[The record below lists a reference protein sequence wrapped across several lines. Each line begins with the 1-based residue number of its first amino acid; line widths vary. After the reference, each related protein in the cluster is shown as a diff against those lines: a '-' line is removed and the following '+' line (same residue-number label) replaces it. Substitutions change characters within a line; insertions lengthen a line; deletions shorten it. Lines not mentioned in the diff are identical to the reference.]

1 MTFPAR
7 LKALDV
13 KKKRVLTLGVGA
25 AVIAVLFAVRTA
37 ARPGQMLLFLYN
49 LGFSPDV
56 SGPLYDYETGIV
68 LLLSAVVFGTFALL
82 IGRELRPERLFPALA
97 GVFGLFFLFTIT
109 LISVPDEVTHFEAIV
124 ELTNRLFGSPCDASI
139 ADFTGFTNH
148 NNVCTGYLRIINE
161 LGDHLPSRPDSSS
174 SVYEVDTLSTMWT
187 LTYALEYLPQVLG
200 FALARLCAFNGVTTF
215 MLGRFFNLLFY
226 VACLALAIR
235 LAPRFKVTFGLAGL
249 VPMALQQ
256 AASLSYDNFITSLS
270 LVLFAA
276 MLRVILSD
284 GDKAAERLAFV
295 MIFVAAVLLAPAKGI
310 YIAFILLF
318 PFIPRERFTGRIT
331 KGACFALLIAA
342 CAAAFAVI
350 SVPSLVRIMHSTP
363 PSFGAQ
369 GGEKYTLA
377 FFLTNPG
384 DAFGIFKNTFNVSFS
399 TWVAQ
404 CIGQSLSTCNLELP
418 TWIVPTLIVLLVLSA
433 QNVDGE
439 EFALPRGMRAVL
451 AAIVFAVAV
460 TFMLTMFL
468 TWIRNT
474 DKIIVGVQGRYF
486 TPVITAA
493 LVASHGS
500 LVHLRRDVS
509 RGLTM
514 LTVLLLAR
522 TVLAIVE
529 YTMFNM

>member
-1 MTFPAR
+1 MTLPMKIA
-7 LKALDV
+7 ALDV
-13 KKKRVLTLGVGA
+13 KKKRLLTLATGA
-25 AVIAVLFAVRTA
+25 AVIAALFAARTA
-37 ARPGQMLLFLYN
+37 ARSGKLLLFLYN
-49 LGFSPDV
+49 LGFSQEAA
-56 SGPLYDYETGIV
+56 GPLYDYETAVI
-68 LLLSAVVFGTFALL
+68 LLLSAVVFGTLALL
-82 IGRELRPERLFPALA
+82 IGREVRPERLFPALA

-109 LISVPDEVTHFEAIV
+109 PISVPDELTHFEAVV

-161 LGDHLPSRPDSSS
+161 LGGRLTETEPL
-174 SVYEVDTLSTMWT
+174 YMDTLSTMWT
-187 LTYALEYLPQVLG
+187 LTYSLEYLPQVLG
-200 FALARLCAFNGVTTF
+200 FALARLCALNGVTTF

-226 VACLALAIR
+226 VGCLRLAIH

-256 AASLSYDNFITSLS
+256 AASLSYDNFITSLT

-276 MLRVILSD
+276 MLRAVLGG
-284 GDKAAERLAFV
+284 GDRAVERLAFI
-295 MIFVAAVLLAPAKGI
+295 MIFVSAVLLAPAKGI
-310 YIAFILLF
+310 YAAFVLLF

-331 KGACFALLIAA
+331 KSACFALLLAA
-342 CAAAFAVI
+342 CAAAFALI
-350 SVPSLVRIMHSTP
+350 SVPALVRIMQSTP

-384 DAFGIFKNTFNVSFS
+384 DAFGIFKNTFNVNF
-399 TWVAQ
+399 TLWIAQ
-404 CIGQSLSTCNLELP
+404 SVGQSLSTCNLELP
-418 TWIVPTLIVLLVLSA
+418 TWIVPVFITALVLSA

-451 AAIVFAVAV
+451 VALVFAVALA
-460 TFMLTMFL
+460 FMLTMFL
-468 TWIRNT
+468 TWIRST
-474 DKIIVGVQGRYF
+474 DKIIIGVQGRYF

-493 LVASHGS
+493 LIASHGS
-500 LVHLRRDVS
+500 LIRLRRDIS
-509 RGLTM
+509 RGLTV
-514 LTVLLLAR
+514 LAVLLAAR

-529 YTMFNM
+529 YTLFNV

>member
-13 KKKRVLTLGVGA
+13 KKKRALTLGVGA
-25 AVIAVLFAVRTA
+25 AVI
-37 ARPGQMLLFLYN
+37 
-49 LGFSPDV
+49 
-56 SGPLYDYETGIV
+56 
-68 LLLSAVVFGTFALL
+68 VVFGTFALL

-161 LGDHLPSRPDSSS
+161 LGGHLPAADSSGA
-174 SVYEVDTLSTMWT
+174 VYEVDTLSTMWT
-187 LTYALEYLPQVLG
+187 LTYSLEYLPQVLG

-529 YTMFNM
+529 YTMFNV

>member
-1 MTFPAR
+1 
-7 LKALDV
+7 
-13 KKKRVLTLGVGA
+13 
-25 AVIAVLFAVRTA
+25 
-37 ARPGQMLLFLYN
+37 
-49 LGFSPDV
+49 
-56 SGPLYDYETGIV
+56 
-68 LLLSAVVFGTFALL
+68 
-82 IGRELRPERLFPALA
+82 
-97 GVFGLFFLFTIT
+97 
-109 LISVPDEVTHFEAIV
+109 
-124 ELTNRLFGSPCDASI
+124 
-139 ADFTGFTNH
+139 
-148 NNVCTGYLRIINE
+148 
-161 LGDHLPSRPDSSS
+161 
-174 SVYEVDTLSTMWT
+174 
-187 LTYALEYLPQVLG
+187 
-200 FALARLCAFNGVTTF
+200 
-215 MLGRFFNLLFY
+215 
-226 VACLALAIR
+226 
-235 LAPRFKVTFGLAGL
+235 
-249 VPMALQQ
+249 
-256 AASLSYDNFITSLS
+256 
-270 LVLFAA
+270 

-529 YTMFNM
+529 YTMFNV

>member
-1 MTFPAR
+1 
-7 LKALDV
+7 
-13 KKKRVLTLGVGA
+13 
-25 AVIAVLFAVRTA
+25 
-37 ARPGQMLLFLYN
+37 
-49 LGFSPDV
+49 
-56 SGPLYDYETGIV
+56 
-68 LLLSAVVFGTFALL
+68 
-82 IGRELRPERLFPALA
+82 
-97 GVFGLFFLFTIT
+97 
-109 LISVPDEVTHFEAIV
+109 
-124 ELTNRLFGSPCDASI
+124 
-139 ADFTGFTNH
+139 
-148 NNVCTGYLRIINE
+148 
-161 LGDHLPSRPDSSS
+161 
-174 SVYEVDTLSTMWT
+174 MWT
-187 LTYALEYLPQVLG
+187 LTYALEYLPQMLG

-226 VACLALAIR
+226 VACLHIAIR

-256 AASLSYDNFITSLS
+256 AVSLSYDNFITSLT

-295 MIFVAAVLLAPAKGI
+295 MIFVSAVLLAPAKGI

-350 SVPSLVRIMHSTP
+350 SIPSLVRIMHSTP

-439 EFALPRGMRAVL
+439 EFMLPRGMRAVL
-451 AAIVFAVAV
+451 VAIVFAVAV

-509 RGLTM
+509 RGLTV

-529 YTMFNM
+529 YTMFNV

>member
-13 KKKRVLTLGVGA
+13 KKKRALTLGVGA
-25 AVIAVLFAVRTA
+25 AVI
-37 ARPGQMLLFLYN
+37 
-49 LGFSPDV
+49 
-56 SGPLYDYETGIV
+56 
-68 LLLSAVVFGTFALL
+68 VVFGTFALL

-161 LGDHLPSRPDSSS
+161 LGGHLPAADSSGA
-174 SVYEVDTLSTMWT
+174 VYEVDTLSTMWT

-529 YTMFNM
+529 YTMFNV

>member
-1 MTFPAR
+1 MTLPMKIA
-7 LKALDV
+7 ALDV
-13 KKKRVLTLGVGA
+13 KKKRLLTLAAGA
-25 AVIAVLFAVRTA
+25 AVIAALFAARTA
-37 ARPGQMLLFLYN
+37 ARSGKLLLFLYN
-49 LGFSPDV
+49 LGFSQEAA
-56 SGPLYDYETGIV
+56 GPLYDYETAVI
-68 LLLSAVVFGTFALL
+68 LLLSAVVFGTLALL
-82 IGRELRPERLFPALA
+82 IGREVRPERLFPALA

-109 LISVPDEVTHFEAIV
+109 PISVPDELTHFEAVV

-161 LGDHLPSRPDSSS
+161 LGGRLTETEPL
-174 SVYEVDTLSTMWT
+174 YMDTLSTMWT
-187 LTYALEYLPQVLG
+187 LTYSLEYLPQVLG
-200 FALARLCAFNGVTTF
+200 FALARLCALNGVTTF

-226 VACLALAIR
+226 VGCLCLAIH

-256 AASLSYDNFITSLS
+256 AASLSYD
-270 LVLFAA
+270 
-276 MLRVILSD
+276 
-284 GDKAAERLAFV
+284 
-295 MIFVAAVLLAPAKGI
+295 AKGI
-310 YIAFILLF
+310 YAALVLLF

-331 KGACFALLIAA
+331 KGACFALLLAA
-342 CAAAFAVI
+342 CAAAFALI
-350 SVPSLVRIMHSTP
+350 SVPALVRIMQSTP

-384 DAFGIFKNTFNVSFS
+384 DAFGIFKNTFNVNF
-399 TWVAQ
+399 TLWIAQ
-404 CIGQSLSTCNLELP
+404 SVGQSLSTCNLELP
-418 TWIVPTLIVLLVLSA
+418 TWIVPVFITALVLSA

-451 AAIVFAVAV
+451 VALVFAVALA
-460 TFMLTMFL
+460 FMLTMFL
-468 TWIRNT
+468 TWIRST
-474 DKIIVGVQGRYF
+474 DKIIIGVQGRYF

-500 LVHLRRDVS
+500 LIRLRRDIS
-509 RGLTM
+509 RGLTV
-514 LTVLLLAR
+514 LAVLLAAR

-529 YTMFNM
+529 YTLFNV

>member
-1 MTFPAR
+1 M
-7 LKALDV
+7 
-13 KKKRVLTLGVGA
+13 
-25 AVIAVLFAVRTA
+25 
-37 ARPGQMLLFLYN
+37 
-49 LGFSPDV
+49 
-56 SGPLYDYETGIV
+56 
-68 LLLSAVVFGTFALL
+68 
-82 IGRELRPERLFPALA
+82 
-97 GVFGLFFLFTIT
+97 
-109 LISVPDEVTHFEAIV
+109 
-124 ELTNRLFGSPCDASI
+124 
-139 ADFTGFTNH
+139 
-148 NNVCTGYLRIINE
+148 
-161 LGDHLPSRPDSSS
+161 
-174 SVYEVDTLSTMWT
+174 DTLSTMWT
-187 LTYALEYLPQVLG
+187 LTYSLEYLPQVLG
-200 FALARLCAFNGVTTF
+200 FSLARLCAFNGVTTF
-215 MLGRFFNLLFY
+215 MLGRLFNLLFY
-226 VACLALAIR
+226 VACLHLAIR

-256 AASLSYDNFITSLS
+256 AASLSYDNFITSLT

-284 GDKAAERLAFV
+284 GDRAAERLAFV
-295 MIFVAAVLLAPAKGI
+295 MIFASAVLLAPAKGI

-318 PFIPRERFTGRIT
+318 PFVPREHFTGRIT

-350 SVPSLVRIMHSTP
+350 SVPSLVRILCSTP

-384 DAFGIFKNTFNVSFS
+384 DAFGIFKNTFNVSFA
-399 TWVAQ
+399 TWVTQ
-404 CIGQSLSTCNLELP
+404 CVGQSLSTCNLELP
-418 TWIVPTLIVLLVLSA
+418 TWIVPTLIALLVLSA

-451 AAIVFAVAV
+451 VAIVFAVAL

-468 TWIRNT
+468 TWIRST

-509 RGLTM
+509 RPLTV

-522 TVLAIVE
+522 TVLAIVD
-529 YTMFNM
+529 YTMFNV